1 MRHAY
6 WGTILE
12 EWGDFQGEI
21 EFSGFASKA
30 QKCHVFLGESFHDD
44 DDELLAPSP
53 TKLDAYQMTYTRFLK
68 HLPSV

>member
-30 QKCHVFLGESFHDD
+30 
-44 DDELLAPSP
+44 
-53 TKLDAYQMTYTRFLK
+53 
-68 HLPSV
+68 